1 MIAFLGR
8 RDIPTDGVEEYC
20 KHLREALK
28 KNGYELKLAR
38 VPWTELGWI
47 RALGWLWRE
56 SGDRQGQW
64 TLVQY
69 TALSW
74 SRHGFSLR
82 FLAVLWVLR
91 KRRARLA
98 VVFHD
103 AEPYRGTRAVD
114 RIRRAC
120 QLWVMRT
127 SYRWAHRS
135 IVTVPLVGI
144 PFLPP
149 NPTKAAVVP
158 VGANI
163 PATSQNGDRKTS
175 RSKTVAV
182 FGVTGGGTVGT
193 EIADI
198 AYCMDQVS
206 RRFER
211 PQLVL
216 MGRGSREAEGRL
228 RQALNGAPVDIVA
241 LGLLPPEAVSRTL
254 QTSDALLFVR
264 GPISTKKGSAIAGIA
279 CGLPVVGYSGP
290 HTGPPLTNAG
300 VMLAPEGDPQKL
312 SEALIRVLGEEQLWQ
327 ELHRRS
333 LNAQQRHFS
342 WSAVAERLMSVLSDE

>member
-1 MIAFLGR
+1 MIALLGR

-20 KHLREALK
+20 KHLSEALE
-28 KNGYELKLAR
+28 KNGYELKLVR
-38 VPWTELGWI
+38 VPWAELGWI
-47 RALGWLWRE
+47 GALRWLWRQ
-56 SGDRQGQW
+56 SSDQTGQW

-74 SRHGFSLR
+74 SRHGFSLG

-127 SYRWAHRS
+127 SYRWALRS
-135 IVTVPLVGI
+135 IVTVPIEGI
-144 PFLPP
+144 PFLPQ

-163 PATSQNGDRKTS
+163 PEASGNGDRKTG
-175 RSKTVAV
+175 RTKTVAV
-182 FGVTGGGTVGT
+182 FGVTGGGTVGR

-206 RRFER
+206 RRFGR
-211 PQLVL
+211 PHLVL
-216 MGRGSREAEGRL
+216 MGRDSSEAEGRL
-228 RQALNGAPVDIVA
+228 RQALNGAPVDIEA
-241 LGLLPPEAVSRTL
+241 LGLLPPEDVSRTL

-279 CGLPVVGYSGP
+279 CGLPVVGYAGP
-290 HTGPPLTNAG
+290 QTGPPLTDAG
-300 VMLAPEGDPQKL
+300 VMLAPEGDQQKL
-312 SEALIRVLGEEQLWQ
+312 SEALIRVLSDEQLWQ

-333 LNAQQRHFS
+333 LCAQEQNFS
-342 WSAVAERLMSVLSDE
+342 WSAIAERLMSVLNDE